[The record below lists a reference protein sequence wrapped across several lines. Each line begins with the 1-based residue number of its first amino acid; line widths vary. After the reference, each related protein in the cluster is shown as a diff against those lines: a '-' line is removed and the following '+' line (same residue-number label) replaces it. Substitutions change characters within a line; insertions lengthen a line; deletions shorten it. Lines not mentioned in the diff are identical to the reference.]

1 VGLIDSASPVGIADV
16 DLAQVKNWFKYQRR
30 KIRKDCAVPEDQMLL
45 AQGEDGASARQVV
58 DREEDDMLFSPA
70 TDNTPS
76 LTSQSSSVASS
87 APSTGEKK
95 LALKRPSPDD
105 DTVLPDKLK
114 ACDLGEAA
122 IHILTSGYVSRGL
135 RGPGGIQVEKP
146 PPILSLARLAPST
159 FCPGFKEVR
168 FSSTFHPLAKGMF
181 HSPWHT
187 TPISFHQY
195 PIPSL
200 SLGPEIFNHQF

>member
-16 DLAQVKNWFKYQRR
+16 DLAQVKNWFNYQRR

-45 AQGEDGASARQVV
+45 AQGEDGASARQVD

-76 LTSQSSSVASS
+76 LTSQSSVALS
-87 APSTGEKK
+87 ALSAGEKE

-105 DTVLPDKLK
+105 DTVLLDKLK

-122 IHILTSGYVSRGL
+122 IHILTSGYVGRGL

-168 FSSTFHPLAKGMF
+168 FSSTFIL
-181 HSPWHT
+181 
-187 TPISFHQY
+187 
-195 PIPSL
+195 
-200 SLGPEIFNHQF
+200 

>member
-16 DLAQVKNWFKYQRR
+16 DLGQVKNWFKYQRR

-45 AQGEDGASARQVV
+45 AQGEDGASARQV
-58 DREEDDMLFSPA
+58 DDGEEDDMLFSPA
-70 TDNTPS
+70 TNNTPS
-76 LTSQSSSVASS
+76 LTSQSSVASS
-87 APSTGEKK
+87 ALSAGEKE
-95 LALKRPSPDD
+95 LALKRPSPDG
-105 DTVLPDKLK
+105 DTVLLDKLK

-195 PIPSL
+195 PMPSL
-200 SLGPEIFNHQF
+200 SLGPEIFNHQL

>member
-16 DLAQVKNWFKYQRR
+16 DLGQVKNWFKYQRR

-45 AQGEDGASARQVV
+45 AQGEDGASARQV
-58 DREEDDMLFSPA
+58 DDGEEDDMLFSPA
-70 TDNTPS
+70 TNNTPS
-76 LTSQSSSVASS
+76 LTSQSSVASS
-87 APSTGEKK
+87 ALSAGEKE

-105 DTVLPDKLK
+105 DTVLLDKLK

-195 PIPSL
+195 PMPSL
-200 SLGPEIFNHQF
+200 SLGPEIFNHQL

>member
-1 VGLIDSASPVGIADV
+1 MGPIESVSPAGIADV
-16 DLAQVKNWFKYQRR
+16 DLGQVKNWFTYQRR

-45 AQGEDGASARQVV
+45 AQGEDGAPTRQV
-58 DREEDDMLFSPA
+58 DDQEEDDMLFSPA
-70 TDNTPS
+70 TDNMSS
-76 LTSQSSSVASS
+76 LTSQSSVASS
-87 APSTGEKK
+87 ALSTGGKE

-105 DTVLPDKLK
+105 DAMLLDKLT

-122 IHILTSGYVSRGL
+122 IHVLTSGYISRGL
-135 RGPGGIQVEKP
+135 RGLGGIQVEKP

-168 FSSTFHPLAKGMF
+168 FSSTFHPLAEGMF
-181 HSPWHT
+181 HSPWPT

-195 PIPSL
+195 PTPSL
-200 SLGPEIFNHQF
+200 SLGPEISNHQL